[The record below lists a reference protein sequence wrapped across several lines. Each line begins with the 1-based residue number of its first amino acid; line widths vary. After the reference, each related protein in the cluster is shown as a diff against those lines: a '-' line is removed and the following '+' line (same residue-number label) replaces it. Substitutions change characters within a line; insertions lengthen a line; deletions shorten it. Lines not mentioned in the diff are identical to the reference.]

1 MTRQPGVGAVN
12 ALWGRTIVDQLH
24 SLGVRHACISPGY
37 RNAPVSLAFA
47 NHPGFE
53 IHTHIDE
60 RSGGFFG
67 LGIGKITGTP
77 AVILCTSGTAAV
89 NFYPSV
95 VEAFYSGTPLIVLT
109 TDRPPEL
116 RQIGANQT
124 IDQIKLFGDH
134 VHFFAEVTT
143 PDLQLTGYLRHLLDQ
158 AYSQAIGVPAGPVH
172 LNIPLREPLTPAKGE
187 PELPLPATE
196 DTAGADVG
204 KRIWQVPDLKH
215 LKADILKHRHGAL
228 VVGPMPPMEGFSP
241 ALRDLSIATG
251 YPVLAE
257 GTSQVRYAPEFHN
270 RAIENF
276 DILLGNK
283 GFQEQFHPEVMIR
296 IGARPTSKVLTE
308 SLSRHPGSLYVI
320 GESGLWNDADQQ
332 ASAVYAADPTGFCR
346 ALAAEVGSQTPDENW
361 LASLQKF
368 DQQANEVIRE
378 SLSPE
383 ALFFEGHVANLCVQL
398 VPKDGVL
405 YVGNSMPV
413 RDLETFGLAVD
424 RSAPLTV
431 LSNRGASGIDG
442 MVSSALGAATATHC
456 PVLLYL
462 GDMSFLHDL
471 GGLAA
476 ATEAMNLTI
485 VVVNNNGGGIFSF
498 LPMADESEIFTRLF
512 TMPHGFT
519 FRSGAE
525 MFGVGYA
532 HATSYQETRQAI
544 GAFLGQPGVQVVE
557 VAIDQKANVARHREI
572 QEALAKRLNA

>member
-1 MTRQPGVGAVN
+1 MTRQPGTGTVN

-95 VEAFYSGTPLIVLT
+95 VEAYYSGTPLIVLT

-143 PDLQLTGYLRHLLDQ
+143 PDLQLTGYLRRLLDQ
-158 AYSQAIGVPAGPVH
+158 AYSQAIGAPAGPVH
-172 LNIPLREPLTPAKGE
+172 LNIPLREPLTPAAGE
-187 PELPLPATE
+187 PELPLPAAQ
-196 DTAGADVG
+196 DPAGAKVG
-204 KRIWQVPDLKH
+204 KRLWQVPDLKH
-215 LKADILKHRHGAL
+215 LTADILKHRRGAL
-228 VVGPMPPMEGFSP
+228 VVGPMPPLEGFSQ
-241 ALRDLSIATG
+241 ALGDLSVATG

-257 GTSQVRYAPEFHN
+257 GTSQVRYASELHD

-276 DILLGNK
+276 DSLLGNK

-296 IGARPTSKVLTE
+296 IGARPTSKVFTE
-308 SLSRHPGSLYVI
+308 FLSREPGSRYVVSE
-320 GESGLWNDADQQ
+320 GGLWDDAGQQ

-346 ALAAEVGSQTPDENW
+346 ALASQVGSPAPDENW
-361 LASLQKF
+361 LASLRKF
-368 DQQANEVIRE
+368 DQQAGEVIRE
-378 SLSPE
+378 SLAPE
-383 ALFFEGHVANLCVQL
+383 APFFEGHIANLCVQL
-398 VPKDGVL
+398 LPKDGVL

-413 RDLETFGLAVD
+413 RDLGTFGLAVD

-442 MVSSALGAATATHC
+442 MVSSALGAAAAAHR
-456 PVLLYL
+456 PMLLYL

-485 VVVNNNGGGIFSF
+485 VVVNNNGGGIFSY
-498 LPMADESEIFTRLF
+498 LPMADESDIFTRLF
-512 TMPHGFT
+512 IMPHGFT

-525 MFGVGYA
+525 LFGLGYA
-532 HATSYQETRQAI
+532 QAASYRETRQAI
-544 GAFLGQPGVQVVE
+544 EAFVDRPGVQIVE
-557 VAIDQKANVARHREI
+557 VAMAQKVNVARHREI
-572 QEALAKRLNA
+572 QEALARRLKA

>member
-24 SLGVRHACISPGY
+24 RLGVRHACISPGY

-47 NHPGFE
+47 HHQGFE

-67 LGIGKITGTP
+67 LGIGKMTGAP

-95 VEAFYSGTPLIVLT
+95 VEAYYSGTPLIVLT

-116 RQIGANQT
+116 RQVGANQT

-134 VHFFAEVTT
+134 VRFFAEVTT
-143 PDLQLTGYLRHLLDQ
+143 PDLQLTGYLRQLINQ
-158 AYSQAIGVPAGPVH
+158 AYSQAIGAPAGPVH
-172 LNIPLREPLTPAKGE
+172 LNIPFREPLTPPKGE
-187 PELPLPATE
+187 PGLPFPATG
-196 DTAGADVG
+196 DATGAEIS
-204 KRIWQVPDLKH
+204 KRVWQVPDLKH
-215 LKADILKHRHGAL
+215 LSADIRKHRHGAL
-228 VVGPMPPMEGFSP
+228 VVGPMPPTAGFSQ
-241 ALRDLSIATG
+241 ALRELSIATG

-257 GTSQVRYAPEFHN
+257 GASQVRYASEIHGQ
-270 RAIENF
+270 AIENF

-283 GFQEQFHPEVMIR
+283 GFQELFQPEVMIR
-296 IGARPTSKVLTE
+296 IGARPTSKAFTGILA
-308 SLSRHPGSLYVI
+308 RHPGRLYVI
-320 GESGLWNDADQQ
+320 SASGLWDDPDRQ
-332 ASAVYAADPTGFCR
+332 AGAVYAADPTGFCR
-346 ALAAEVGSQTPDENW
+346 ALATEVGSQPADENW
-361 LASLQKF
+361 LAGLRKF
-368 DQQANEVIRE
+368 DRQAQEVIRE
-378 SLSPE
+378 SIAPE
-383 ALFFEGHVANLCVQL
+383 APFFEGHVSNLCVQL
-398 VPKDGVL
+398 LPEDGVL

-413 RDLETFGLAVD
+413 RDLETFALAVD

-442 MVSSALGAATATHC
+442 MVSSALGAAMATHR

-476 ATEAMNLTI
+476 ATEALNLTI
-485 VVVNNNGGGIFSF
+485 VVVNNNGGGIFSY
-498 LPMADESEIFTRLF
+498 LPLADESDSFTRLF
-512 TMPHGFT
+512 TMPHGLT

-525 MFGVGYA
+525 LFGLGYSQA
-532 HATSYQETRQAI
+532 SSYQETRQAI
-544 GAFLGQPGVQVVE
+544 GAFLHQPGVQIVE
-557 VAIDQKANVARHREI
+557 VAIDQQVNVARHRAVH
-572 QEALAKRLNA
+572 EALARRLKS

>member
-1 MTRQPGVGAVN
+1 MPPQPGIGSVN
-12 ALWGRTIVDQLH
+12 ALWGRTIVDELH
-24 SLGVRHACISPGY
+24 SLGARHVCISPGY

-47 NHPGFE
+47 NHQGFE

-95 VEAFYSGTPLIVLT
+95 VEAFYSGTPLIILT

-124 IDQIKLFGDH
+124 IDQIKLFGEH

-143 PDLQLTGYLRHLLDQ
+143 PDLQLTGYLRQLLDQ
-158 AYSQAIGVPAGPVH
+158 AYSKAIGAPAGPVH
-172 LNIPLREPLTPAKGE
+172 LNIPLREPLTPAQGE
-187 PELPLPATE
+187 PELPLSAAQ
-196 DTAGADVG
+196 DTTGAEVG

-215 LKADILKHRHGAL
+215 LTAAILKHRHGAL
-228 VVGPMPPMEGFSP
+228 VVGPMPPLEGFSQ
-241 ALRDLSIATG
+241 ALRDLSLATG

-257 GTSQVRYAPEFHN
+257 GASQVRYASEFHDV
-270 RAIENF
+270 AIENF

-283 GFQEQFHPEVMIR
+283 SFQEHFHPEVMIR
-296 IGARPTSKVLTE
+296 LGARPTSKVLSAT
-308 SLSRHPGSLYVI
+308 LSRHPASLYVI
-320 GESGLWNDADQQ
+320 SESGRWDDADQQ
-332 ASAVYAADPTGFCR
+332 AGVVYAADPTRFCR
-346 ALAAEVGSQTPDENW
+346 ALAAEAGSQTPDESW
-361 LASLQKF
+361 LASLRKF
-368 DQQANEVIRE
+368 DEQAHEVIRE
-378 SLSPE
+378 SLAPD
-383 ALFFEGHVANLCVQL
+383 APFFEGHVANLCVQL
-398 VPKDGVL
+398 LPREGVL

-424 RSAPLTV
+424 RSAPLMV

-442 MVSSALGAATATHC
+442 LVSSALGAAAATNR

-476 ATEAMNLTI
+476 ATETMNLTI
-485 VVVNNNGGGIFSF
+485 VVVNNNGGGIFSY
-498 LPMADESEIFTRLF
+498 LPMADESEIFSRLF

-525 MFGVGYA
+525 LFGLGYA
-532 HATSYQETRQAI
+532 PTTSYQETRQAI
-544 GAFLGQPGVQVVE
+544 GAFLEQPGVQVVE
-557 VAIDQKANVARHREI
+557 VAMDQKANVARHREI
-572 QEALAKRLNA
+572 QEALARRLSS

>member
-1 MTRQPGVGAVN
+1 MN

-24 SLGVRHACISPGY
+24 RLGVRHVCISPGY

-47 NHPGFE
+47 NHHGFQ

-67 LGIGKITGTP
+67 LGIGKITGAP

-95 VEAFYSGTPLIVLT
+95 IEAFYSGTPLVVLT

-134 VHFFAEVTT
+134 VRFFAEVTT
-143 PDLQLTGYLRHLLDQ
+143 PDLALTGYLRHLLEQ
-158 AYSQAIGVPAGPVH
+158 AYSQAMGVPAGPVH
-172 LNIPLREPLTPAKGE
+172 LNIPLREPLTPGQGE
-187 PELPLPATE
+187 PELPFPAAQ
-196 DTAGADVG
+196 DTTGEAVG
-204 KRIWQVPDLKH
+204 KRIWQVPDLKY
-215 LKADILKHRHGAL
+215 LTADILKHRHGAL
-228 VVGPMPPMEGFSP
+228 VVGPMPPTAGFSQ
-241 ALRDLSIATG
+241 ALWDLSLATG

-257 GTSQVRYAPEFHN
+257 GASQVRYASEFHD

-283 GFQEQFHPEVMIR
+283 GFHEHFRPEVVIR
-296 IGARPTSKVLTE
+296 LGTRPTSKVITAI
-308 SLSRHPGSLYVI
+308 LSRHSVRLYVI
-320 GESGLWNDADQQ
+320 SESGLWDDADQQ
-332 ASAVYAADPTGFCR
+332 ARAVYAADPTGFCR
-346 ALAAEVGSQTPDENW
+346 ALASQVGRPTPDENW
-361 LASLQKF
+361 LASLRKF
-368 DQQANEVIRE
+368 DQQAQEVIRE
-378 SLSPE
+378 SLAPD
-383 ALFFEGHVANLCVQL
+383 APFFEGHVANLCVQL
-398 VPKDGVL
+398 LPRDGIL

-413 RDLETFGLAVD
+413 RDLETFASAVD
-424 RSAPLTV
+424 RSAPMTV

-442 MVSSALGAATATHC
+442 LVSSALGAAAAAHR

-476 ATEAMNLTI
+476 TDEALNLTI
-485 VVVNNNGGGIFSF
+485 VVVNNNGGGIFSY
-498 LPMADESEIFTRLF
+498 LPMADESDSFTRLF
-512 TMPHGFT
+512 TMPHGLT

-525 MFGVGYA
+525 LFGLGYA
-532 HATSYQETRQAI
+532 HAATYEETRQAI
-544 GAFLGQPGVQVVE
+544 GAFLEQPGVQIVE
-557 VAIDQKANVARHREI
+557 VASDQKANVARHRAI
-572 QEALAKRLNA
+572 QEILARRLKA